1 VPSPLGQ
8 TLDPLEL
15 AANKVL
21 TVYDRPRARDADD
34 IARLVPRFGLRQML
48 DVADRK
54 QVEPLAR
61 PELANAFRMLQRIKD
76 GELPYP
82 ENAIAVKH
90 FMGVIAQ
97 WLESGSSVSLR
108 GPYHSPMGQ
117 QPKAKRNGEP
127 NASTTPFPAPSAR
140 LAPQRGRGGICG
152 ARTKR
157 GGICHNPAGSCP
169 YH

>member
-1 VPSPLGQ
+1 
-8 TLDPLEL
+8 
-15 AANKVL
+15 
-21 TVYDRPRARDADD
+21 
-34 IARLVPRFGLRQML
+34 ML

-90 FMGVIAQ
+90 VMGVIAQ
-97 WLESGSSVSLR
+97 SLESGSSVSLR
-108 GPYHSPMGQ
+108 DPYHSPMGQ

-127 NASTTPFPAPSAR
+127 NASTPPFPAPSAR

-157 GGICHNPAGSCP
+157 GGICHNPAGSCQ